1 MVQIDDVKQLSHRIV
16 EFHNKR
22 GFSLVPITPTDPVL
36 QPVGVL
42 LNVTK
47 EPWVTKGREL
57 KAKADVRRFLWAESK
72 TARLRRK
79 DRTFVWTRYMK
90 DEDVTVMGLATVVS
104 REVAERM
111 GQRNQGYQWIEVQS

>member
-1 MVQIDDVKQLSHRIV
+1 MVQIDDVKQLSHEIV
-16 EFHNKR
+16 ESHNKR
-22 GFSLVPITPTDPVL
+22 GFSLVRVTPTDHE
-36 QPVGVL
+36 PVGVL

-90 DEDVTVMGLATVVS
+90 DEDVSVMGLATVVS
-104 REVAERM
+104 KEVAERM
-111 GQRNQGYQWIEVQS
+111 GQRDQGYQWIEVRS